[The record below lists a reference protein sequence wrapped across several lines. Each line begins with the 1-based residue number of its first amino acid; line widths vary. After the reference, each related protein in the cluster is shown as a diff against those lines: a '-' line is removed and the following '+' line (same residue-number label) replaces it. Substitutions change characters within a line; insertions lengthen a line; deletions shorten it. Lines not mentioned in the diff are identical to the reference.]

1 MKIPLIGVCSPY
13 TRNIETGEMQ
23 SIVWRDGEKE
33 VHKAPYEPYVYVQ
46 DHETGSPYRITGKEG
61 SILLRKEHYRA
72 GEELSRALIL
82 DGGREN
88 IMERLLIEHPDYFLQ
103 YPHKDEL
110 KVLCFDIETTSA
122 DGSFPFGPQHPVTA
136 IGVTTN
142 TGEREVFL
150 WDGKDDQK
158 FSAISQGL

>member
-23 SIVWRDGEKE
+23 SIVWRDDNKE
-33 VHKAPYEPYVYVQ
+33 VHKAPYEPYVYVP
-46 DHETGSPYRITGKEG
+46 DHETGQQYRITGQQG
-61 SILLRKEHYRA
+61 SMLLRKENYRA

-88 IMERLLIEHPDYFLQ
+88 IMERLLIEHPDYYYQF
-103 YPHKDEL
+103 PHKNEL

-122 DGSFPFGPQHPVTA
+122 DGSFPFGPQHPITA
-136 IGVTTN
+136 IGVVTN
-142 TGEREVFL
+142 TGDREVFL
-150 WDGKDDQK
+150 WDGKDDRK
-158 FSAISQGL
+158 VLVDFA